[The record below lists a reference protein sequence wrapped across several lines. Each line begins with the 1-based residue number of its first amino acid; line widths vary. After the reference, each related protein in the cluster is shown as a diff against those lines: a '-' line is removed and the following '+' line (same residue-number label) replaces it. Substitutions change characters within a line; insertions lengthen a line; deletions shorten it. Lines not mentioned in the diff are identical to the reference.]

1 MNRVAIYGEL
11 IEQKHFDFIRELF
24 QKLKANSFSYII
36 YKEYKKKLVSIVEMD
51 ESLGVF
57 TKEEDLVKADIE
69 VLISI
74 GGDGTMLN
82 SFQFVLHTDIFV
94 FGFNTG
100 RLGFL
105 ANVST
110 NEVNWTL
117 DELSENRFTSR
128 NRSVLEIEYSGCDK
142 PFYAVNEVTIHKQ
155 DTSSMITIH
164 TKIDEDFVN
173 VYWADGVIV
182 STPTGSTAYSLSC
195 GGPILMPRSN
205 NLMITPIAP
214 HNLNVRPL
222 VFSDDMSVELSVESR
237 SETFLLAMDS
247 HSVPLS
253 TKQTIYVR
261 KADFYLHL
269 LKFSNYNYFNT
280 LRSKLMWGV
289 DKRN

>member
-1 MNRVAIYGEL
+1 MDRVAIYGES
-11 IEQKHFDFIRELF
+11 IEEKHYAFIRELF
-24 QKLKANSFSYII
+24 KKLEVYSFQYII
-36 YKEYKKKLVSIVEMD
+36 YSKYKERLSSIIELE

-57 TKEEDLVKADIE
+57 NNSEDLIKNNIE
-69 VLISI
+69 FLISI

-82 SFQFVLHTDIFV
+82 SFQYVLKSEIYV

-110 NEVNWTL
+110 EKVDWAL
-117 DELSENRFTSR
+117 QELKANRFTSR
-128 NRSVLEIEYSGCDK
+128 NRSVLEIEYDGCEK
-142 PFYAVNEVTIHKQ
+142 PFYALNEVTIHKQ
-155 DTSSMITIH
+155 DTSSMITID
-164 TKIDEDFVN
+164 TKVDEDFVN
-173 VYWADGVIV
+173 SYWADGVIV

-222 VFSDDMSVELSVESR
+222 VFRDDMAVELSVKSR

-247 HSVPLS
+247 ISIPLAATQSVRV
-253 TKQTIYVR
+253 K
-261 KADFYLHL
+261 KANFYLHL
-269 LKFSNYNYFNT
+269 LKFSDYNYFNT